1 MFQVTNMELKRPIKH
16 AKIVPDMTVSELV
29 EAFSGC
35 AFGAGRLS
43 EAVDIYRE
51 MVKDRECTKFFGLAG
66 AMVPAGMRQVVSGM
80 IRDREI
86 DILVTTGANLVHD
99 IIESMGLHHYKGT
112 DVADDVQLKRDAVNR
127 IYDVFLPE
135 HHFTNFEEKLQSIF
149 REIPENLSITE
160 LLSHIGAKMDDDNSI
175 LKSAYDNGIPVYCP
189 AIQDSIIG
197 LQAWLYK
204 QTKSFN
210 VDVFADMRG
219 LIDRCYE
226 AKRAGV
232 VIIGGGVPK
241 NFILQSMLVTPR
253 SFDYAIQLTM
263 DRPEPGGLSGATLD
277 EARSWGKVGEN
288 ARAVT
293 VYSDATITLP
303 IIVAA
308 AKSRD
313 KI

>member
-1 MFQVTNMELKRPIKH
+1 MELKRPIKH
-16 AKIVPDMTVSELV
+16 AKIVPDMTVNELV

-35 AFGAGRLS
+35 AFGAGRLF

-51 MVKDRECTKFFGLAG
+51 MVNDRECTKFFGLAG

-80 IRDREI
+80 IRDGEI
-86 DILVTTGANLVHD
+86 DILVSTGANLVHD

-112 DVADDVQLKRDAVNR
+112 DVADDVQLKHDAVNR

-149 REIPENLSITE
+149 REIPEKLSITE
-160 LLSHIGAKMDDDNSI
+160 LLSHIGSKLDDDNSI
-175 LKSAYDNGIPVYCP
+175 LKSAYDTGVPVYCP

-204 QTKSFN
+204 QTKPLN

-232 VIIGGGVPK
+232 LIVGGGVPK

-263 DRPEPGGLSGATLD
+263 DRPETGGLSGATLD
-277 EARSWGKVGEN
+277 EARSWGKVGEK

-313 KI
+313 KK

>member
-1 MFQVTNMELKRPIKH
+1 MELQRPIRH
-16 AKIVPDMTVSELV
+16 AKITHDMTVSQL
-29 EAFSGC
+29 ADSFSGC

-43 EAVDIYRE
+43 EAVEIYRE
-51 MVKDRECTKFFGLAG
+51 MVNDSDCTKFFGLAG
-66 AMVPAGMRQVVSGM
+66 AMVPAGMRQIVSDM
-80 IRDREI
+80 IREREI

-99 IIESMGLHHYKGT
+99 IIEAMGLRHYKGT
-112 DVADDVQLKRDAVNR
+112 LAVDDIQLKHEAVNR

-135 HHFTNFEEKLQSIF
+135 QHFSDFEDKMQSIF
-149 REIPENLSITE
+149 RELPDRLSITE
-160 LLSHIGAKMDDDNSI
+160 LLSHIGATLDDGSSI
-175 LKSAYDNGIPVYCP
+175 LKSAYDMHVPVYCP

-204 QTKSFN
+204 QTKPLN
-210 VDVFADMRG
+210 VDVFDDMRG

-226 AKRAGV
+226 AKRAGAMIV
-232 VIIGGGVPK
+232 GGGVPK

-263 DRPEPGGLSGATLD
+263 DRPETGGLSGATLD

-288 ARAVT
+288 ARCVT

-308 AKSRD
+308 AKSMH
-313 KI
+313 

>member
-1 MFQVTNMELKRPIKH
+1 MELKKPIKH

-35 AFGAGRLS
+35 AFGAGRLF

-51 MVKDRECTKFFGLAG
+51 MVKDTECTKFFGLAG

-112 DVADDVQLKRDAVNR
+112 DVADDVQLKHDAVNR

-135 HHFTNFEEKLQSIF
+135 RHFTDFEKKLQSIF

-160 LLSHIGAKMDDDNSI
+160 LLSHIGARLDDDDSI
-175 LKSAYDNGIPVYCP
+175 LKSAYDMGVPVYCP

-204 QTKSFN
+204 QTKPLN

-232 VIIGGGVPK
+232 MIVGGGVPK

-263 DRPEPGGLSGATLD
+263 DRPETGGLSGATLD
-277 EARSWGKVGEN
+277 EARSWGKVGEK

-313 KI
+313 KK

>member
-1 MFQVTNMELKRPIKH
+1 MELQKPIRH
-16 AKIVPDMTVSELV
+16 AKITQDMTVSELV

-35 AFGAGRLS
+35 AFGAGRLF

-51 MVKDRECTKFFGLAG
+51 MINDSECTKFFGLAG
-66 AMVPAGMRQVVSGM
+66 AMVPAGMRQIVSDM

-112 DVADDVQLKRDAVNR
+112 DTADDVQLKHDAVNR

-135 HHFTNFEEKLQSIF
+135 HHFSDFEEKLQSIF
-149 REIPENLSITE
+149 KEIPEKLSITE
-160 LLSHIGAKMDDDNSI
+160 LLSHIGARLDDENSI
-175 LKSAYDNGIPVYCP
+175 LKSAYDMGVPVYCP

-204 QTKSFN
+204 QTKPLN

-232 VIIGGGVPK
+232 LIVGGGVPK

-263 DRPEPGGLSGATLD
+263 DRPETGGLSGATLD
-277 EARSWGKVGEN
+277 EARSWGKIGEK
-288 ARAVT
+288 ARSVT

-308 AKSRD
+308 GK
-313 KI
+313 

>member
-1 MFQVTNMELKRPIKH
+1 MELNKPIRH
-16 AKIVPDMTVSELV
+16 AKITRDMTVDQLV
-29 EAFSGC
+29 DALSGC
-35 AFGAGRLS
+35 AFGAGRIY

-51 MVKDRECTKFFGLAG
+51 MINDRDCTKFLGLAG
-66 AMVPAGMRQVVSGM
+66 AMVPAGMRQIVSDM

-86 DILVTTGANLVHD
+86 DILVSTGANLVHD

-112 DVADDVQLKRDAVNR
+112 DAIDDNKLKHEAVNR

-135 HHFTNFEEKLQSIF
+135 HHFTDFEEKLQSIF
-149 REIPENLSITE
+149 KEIPEKLSITE
-160 LLSHIGAKMDDDNSI
+160 LLSHIGARIDDNNSI
-175 LKSAYDNGIPVYCP
+175 LKSAYDMNVPVYCP

-204 QTKSFN
+204 QTKPLN
-210 VDVFADMRG
+210 VDVFEDMRG
-219 LIDRCYE
+219 LIDRCFD

-232 VIIGGGVPK
+232 IIIGGGVPK

-253 SFDYAIQLTM
+253 SFDYAIALTM
-263 DRPEPGGLSGATLD
+263 DRPETGGLSGATLD
-277 EARSWGKVGEN
+277 EARSWGKIGEN
-288 ARAVT
+288 ARSVT

-308 AKSRD
+308 AKSG
-313 KI
+313 KIK

>member
-1 MFQVTNMELKRPIKH
+1 MSKLERPIRH
-16 AKIVPDMTVSELV
+16 AKIVSDMTVSQLAGSLEY
-29 EAFSGC
+29 C

-43 EAVDIYRE
+43 EAVDIYRD
-51 MVKDRECTKFFGLAG
+51 MVSDSECTKFFGLAG
-66 AMVPAGMRQVVSGM
+66 AMVPAGMRQVVTDM
-80 IRDREI
+80 IRDGDI
-86 DILVTTGANLVHD
+86 DILVSTGANLVHD
-99 IIESMGLHHYKGT
+99 IIESLGLHHYKGT
-112 DVADDVQLKRDAVNR
+112 DVADDVELKKCSINR

-135 HHFTNFEEKLQSIF
+135 EHFSKLEEKLQPLF
-149 REIPENLSITE
+149 LGLPDKLSISE
-160 LLSHIGAKMDDDNSI
+160 LLSHIGGELDDDNSI
-175 LKSAYDNGIPVYCP
+175 LKSAYDIGIPVYCP

-197 LQAWLYK
+197 LQAWLYR
-204 QTKSFN
+204 QTKPLN
-210 VDVFADMRG
+210 VDVFADMKG

-226 AKRAGV
+226 AKRSGV
-232 VIIGGGVPK
+232 LIVGGGVPK
-241 NFILQSMLVTPR
+241 NFILQSMLVTPK

-308 AKSRD
+308 VKSGKGSR
-313 KI
+313 

>member
-1 MFQVTNMELKRPIKH
+1 MELQKPIRH
-16 AKIVPDMTVSELV
+16 AKIGYDMTVSELV
-29 EAFSGC
+29 EALSGC
-35 AFGAGRLS
+35 AFGAGRLF

-51 MVKDRECTKFFGLAG
+51 MITDSECTKFFGLAG
-66 AMVPAGMRQVVSGM
+66 AMVPAGMRQVVSDM
-80 IRDREI
+80 IRDKEI

-112 DVADDVQLKRDAVNR
+112 DVVDDIRLRHDAVNR

-135 HHFTNFEEKLQSIF
+135 QHFTAFETKLQSVF
-149 REIPENLSITE
+149 KEVPNKLSITE
-160 LLSHIGAKMDDDNSI
+160 LLSHIGARLDDENSI
-175 LKSAYDNGIPVYCP
+175 LKSAHDMGVPVYCP

-204 QTKSFN
+204 QAKPLN
-210 VDVFADMRG
+210 VDVFDDMRG

-232 VIIGGGVPK
+232 VIVGGGVPK
-241 NFILQSMLVTPR
+241 NFILQSMLVTPKA
-253 SFDYAIQLTM
+253 FDYAIQLTM
-263 DRPEPGGLSGATLD
+263 DRPETGGLSGATLD
-277 EARSWGKVGEN
+277 EARSWGKIGEN
-288 ARAVT
+288 ARSVT

-308 AKSRD
+308 AKNGERT
-313 KI
+313 II